1 MQIQLETCNLEYC
14 DFLETRF
21 LEYNHEKDFYNG
33 THEYKGIILY
43 FMKDKSNDVKHVYM
57 PLSLK
62 SQEEI
67 DNWKH
72 NIQLNMDSEY
82 KLTRI
87 NYWYL
92 DELSCFGFGFI
103 EIGTVTPL
111 PQAGNPKPRLFRLI
125 ADKAII
131 NRMGFNNKGVKSVVK
146 QLKNRPKNLIIGAN
160 IGKNKSTPNEKASA
174 DYIACFNELFD
185 YVDYFVINVSSP
197 NTPNLRELQDKKP
210 LTALIKAVQG
220 RNKLKNKPKPLLLK
234 IAPDLS
240 DDQLINIL
248 NICDDT
254 RLDGLIATNTT
265 LSRNP
270 LEEPP
275 ESIKKIGAGGL
286 SGLPLADRS
295 TEVIR
300 FLRSKNKKI
309 PIIGV
314 GGIGDVSR
322 ALEKIDA
329 GANMIQIYSGFV
341 FKGPSLIKKINEA
354 LIKIGHNN

>member
-1 MQIQLETCNLEYC
+1 MYRLLKNTLFIIPAEKAHTLTMYLLKLSFKIPFIKNIVLNL
-14 DFLETRF
+14 FKV
-21 LEYNHEKDFYNG
+21 NSKKIEK
-33 THEYKGIILY
+33 KLWGITFPNPVGLAAG
-43 FMKDKSNDVKHVYM
+43 FDKNA
-57 PLSLK
+57 
-62 SQEEI
+62 
-67 DNWKH
+67 N
-72 NIQLNMDSEY
+72 
-82 KLTRI
+82 
-87 NYWYL
+87 YL

-125 ADKAII
+125 ADEAII

-146 QLKNRPKNLIIGAN
+146 HLKNRPKNLIIGGN

-174 DYIACFNELFD
+174 DYIACFDELFD

-197 NTPNLRELQDKKP
+197 NTPDLRELQDKKP
-210 LTALIKAVQG
+210 LTALVKAVQE
-220 RNKLKNKPKPLLLK
+220 RNKLKKKPKPLLLK
-234 IAPDLS
+234 IAPDLNN
-240 DDQLINIL
+240 DQLIDIL
-248 NICDDT
+248 NICNDT
-254 RLDGLIATNTT
+254 QLDGLIATNTT
-265 LSRNP
+265 LSREP
-270 LEEPP
+270 LKERP
-275 ESIKKIGAGGL
+275 ESIKKMGAGGL

-295 TEVIR
+295 TEVIK

-314 GGIGDVSR
+314 GGIGDVSK

-329 GANMIQIYSGFV
+329 GATMIQIYSGFV

>member
-1 MQIQLETCNLEYC
+1 MYKLLKNTL
-14 DFLETRF
+14 FL
-21 LEYNHEKDFYNG
+21 LPAEKAHTLTMYLLKLSF
-33 THEYKGIILY
+33 KIPVIKSIILNL
-43 FMKDKSNDVKHVYM
+43 FKVNSKKIEKKLWGITFPNPVGLAAGFDKNA
-57 PLSLK
+57 
-62 SQEEI
+62 
-67 DNWKH
+67 N
-72 NIQLNMDSEY
+72 
-82 KLTRI
+82 
-87 NYWYL
+87 YL

-125 ADKAII
+125 SDEAII
-131 NRMGFNNKGVKSVVK
+131 NRMGFNNEGVKSVVK
-146 QLKNRPKNLIIGAN
+146 QLKNRPKNLIIGGN
-160 IGKNKSTPNEKASA
+160 IGKNKNTPNEKASA
-174 DYIACFNELFD
+174 YYITCFDELFD

-210 LTALIKAVQG
+210 LTALIKAVQE
-220 RNKLKNKPKPLLLK
+220 RNKLKKKSKPLLLK

-240 DDQLINIL
+240 DDQLIDIL

-254 RLDGLIATNTT
+254 QLDGLIATNTT
-265 LSRNP
+265 LSRT
-270 LEEPP
+270 LLKEQP
-275 ESIKKIGAGGL
+275 ESIKKMGAGGL

-295 TEVIR
+295 TEVIK

-341 FKGPSLIKKINEA
+341 FQGPSLIKKINEA

>member
-1 MQIQLETCNLEYC
+1 M
-14 DFLETRF
+14 
-21 LEYNHEKDFYNG
+21 
-33 THEYKGIILY
+33 
-43 FMKDKSNDVKHVYM
+43 
-57 PLSLK
+57 
-62 SQEEI
+62 
-67 DNWKH
+67 
-72 NIQLNMDSEY
+72 Y
-82 KLTRI
+82 KLLIRPILFLFDPEKVHDFIFFFIKSTFRI
-87 NYWYL
+87 PFVKFFIKKFFNQEDLLLERNLWGIKFKNPIGL
-92 DELSCFGFGFI
+92 AAGFDKDADLFNELSSFGFGFI
-103 EIGTVTPL
+103 EIGTLTPL
-111 PQAGNPKPRLFRLI
+111 PQKGNPKKRLFRI
-125 ADKAII
+125 KAENGII
-131 NRMGFNNKGVKSVVK
+131 NRMGFNNKGVDSAIKR
-146 QLKNRPKNLIIGAN
+146 LKTKNKIIIGGN
-160 IGKNKSTPNEKASA
+160 IGKNKNTPNEKASA

-210 LTALIKAVQG
+210 LTALIKAVQE
-220 RNKLKNKPKPLLLK
+220 RNKLKKKPKPLLLK

-240 DDQLINIL
+240 DYQLINIL

-254 RLDGLIATNTT
+254 QLDGLIATNTT

>member
-1 MQIQLETCNLEYC
+1 MYKLLKNTL
-14 DFLETRF
+14 FL
-21 LEYNHEKDFYNG
+21 LPAEKAHTLTMYLLKLSFKIPVIKN
-33 THEYKGIILY
+33 IILNL
-43 FMKDKSNDVKHVYM
+43 FKVNSKKIEKKLWGITFPNPVGLAAGFDKNA
-57 PLSLK
+57 
-62 SQEEI
+62 
-67 DNWKH
+67 N
-72 NIQLNMDSEY
+72 
-82 KLTRI
+82 
-87 NYWYL
+87 YL

-125 ADKAII
+125 SDEAII
-131 NRMGFNNKGVKSVVK
+131 NRMGFNNEGVKSVVK
-146 QLKNRPKNLIIGAN
+146 QLKNRPKNLIIGGN
-160 IGKNKSTPNEKASA
+160 IGKNKNTPNEKASA
-174 DYIACFNELFD
+174 DYITCFDELFD

-197 NTPNLRELQDKKP
+197 NTPNLRELQEKKP
-210 LTALIKAVQG
+210 LTALIKAVQE
-220 RNKLKNKPKPLLLK
+220 RNKLKKKSKPLLLK

-240 DDQLINIL
+240 DDQLIDIL
-248 NICDDT
+248 SICDDT
-254 RLDGLIATNTT
+254 QLDGLIATNTT
-265 LSRNP
+265 LSRN
-270 LEEPP
+270 LLKEQP
-275 ESIKKIGAGGL
+275 ESIKKMGAGGL

-295 TEVIR
+295 TEVIK

-341 FKGPSLIKKINEA
+341 FQGPSLIKKINEA

>member
-1 MQIQLETCNLEYC
+1 MYRLLKNTLFLIPAEKAHTLTMYLLKLSFKIPFTKNIVLNL
-14 DFLETRF
+14 FKV
-21 LEYNHEKDFYNG
+21 NSKKIEK
-33 THEYKGIILY
+33 KLWGITFPNPVGLAAG
-43 FMKDKSNDVKHVYM
+43 FDKNA
-57 PLSLK
+57 
-62 SQEEI
+62 
-67 DNWKH
+67 N
-72 NIQLNMDSEY
+72 
-82 KLTRI
+82 
-87 NYWYL
+87 YL

-125 ADKAII
+125 ADEAII
-131 NRMGFNNKGVKSVVK
+131 NRMGFNNKGVKSVVEK
-146 QLKNRPKNLIIGAN
+146 LKNRPKNLIIGGN

-197 NTPNLRELQDKKP
+197 NTPNLRQLQDKKP
-210 LTALIKAVQG
+210 LTALVKAVQG

-240 DDQLINIL
+240 NDQLIDIL
-248 NICDDT
+248 KICDDT
-254 RLDGLIATNTT
+254 QLDGLIATNTT
-265 LSRNP
+265 LSREP
-270 LEEPP
+270 LKERP
-275 ESIKKIGAGGL
+275 ESIKKMGAGGL

-295 TEVIR
+295 TEVIK

-354 LIKIGHNN
+354 LIKIGHDN

>member
-1 MQIQLETCNLEYC
+1 MYKLLKNTL
-14 DFLETRF
+14 FL
-21 LEYNHEKDFYNG
+21 LPAEKAHTLTMYLLKLSFKIPVIKN
-33 THEYKGIILY
+33 IILNL
-43 FMKDKSNDVKHVYM
+43 FKVNSKKIEKKLWGITFPNPVGLAAGFDKNA
-57 PLSLK
+57 
-62 SQEEI
+62 
-67 DNWKH
+67 N
-72 NIQLNMDSEY
+72 
-82 KLTRI
+82 
-87 NYWYL
+87 YL

-125 ADKAII
+125 SDEAII
-131 NRMGFNNKGVKSVVK
+131 NRMGFNNEGVKSVVK
-146 QLKNRPKNLIIGAN
+146 QLKNRPKNLIIGGN
-160 IGKNKSTPNEKASA
+160 IGKNKNTPNEKASA
-174 DYIACFNELFD
+174 DYITCFDELFD

-210 LTALIKAVQG
+210 LTALIKAVQE
-220 RNKLKNKPKPLLLK
+220 RNKLKKKSKPLLLK

-240 DDQLINIL
+240 DDQLIDIL

-254 RLDGLIATNTT
+254 QLDGLIATNTT
-265 LSRNP
+265 LSRN
-270 LEEPP
+270 LLKEQP
-275 ESIKKIGAGGL
+275 ESIKKMGAGGL

-295 TEVIR
+295 TEVIK

-341 FKGPSLIKKINEA
+341 FQGPSLIKKINEA

>member
-1 MQIQLETCNLEYC
+1 MYKLLKNTL
-14 DFLETRF
+14 FL
-21 LEYNHEKDFYNG
+21 LPAEKAHTLTMYLLKLSFKIPVIKN
-33 THEYKGIILY
+33 IILNL
-43 FMKDKSNDVKHVYM
+43 FKVNSKKIEKKLWGITFPNPVGLAAGFDKNA
-57 PLSLK
+57 
-62 SQEEI
+62 
-67 DNWKH
+67 N
-72 NIQLNMDSEY
+72 
-82 KLTRI
+82 
-87 NYWYL
+87 YL

-125 ADKAII
+125 SDEAII
-131 NRMGFNNKGVKSVVK
+131 NRMGFNNEGVKSVVK
-146 QLKNRPKNLIIGAN
+146 QLKNRPKNLIIGGN
-160 IGKNKSTPNEKASA
+160 IGKNKNTPNEKASA
-174 DYIACFNELFD
+174 DYITCFDELFD

-210 LTALIKAVQG
+210 LTALIKAVQE
-220 RNKLKNKPKPLLLK
+220 RNKLKKKSKPLLLK

-240 DDQLINIL
+240 DDQLLDIL

-254 RLDGLIATNTT
+254 QLDGLIATNTT
-265 LSRNP
+265 LSRN
-270 LEEPP
+270 LLKEQP
-275 ESIKKIGAGGL
+275 ESIKKMGAGGL

-295 TEVIR
+295 TEVIK

-341 FKGPSLIKKINEA
+341 FQGPSLIKKINEA